1 MEDMVATLKFT
12 RALQE
17 LLADRRVFLDWHPN
31 SVRTSPES
39 LTFVD
44 QLHLEG
50 YSGIYAGSN
59 LAAMGAFSYSHS
71 PLNPYLRIG
80 RFCSISWGLTVTGPR
95 HPVEWLSTSN
105 IGFDS
110 AALNVAAFHEDFN
123 DGNFNTGDPRQL
135 ERPYPQIGNDV
146 WIGQNVVIN
155 RGVTVGHG
163 AVIAAFSVIT
173 RDVPPY
179 AIVGGNPAKIIRLRF
194 PSEVVDRLL
203 ASAWW
208 QYNPRDFA
216 HNKMSDVEAMLAF
229 FEREAESME
238 PFTPP
243 VLTGADIVEAYGS
256 DE

>member
-1 MEDMVATLKFT
+1 MATLKFT
-12 RALQE
+12 KALQE
-17 LLADRRVFLDWHPN
+17 LLGDRRVFLNRN
-31 SVRTSPES
+31 SASMRNVPET

-44 QLHLEG
+44 QLSLEG
-50 YSGIYAGSN
+50 YSGIYSGGN

-71 PLNPYLRIG
+71 TLNPYLRIG
-80 RFCSISWGLTVTGPR
+80 RYCSISPGLSVTGPR

-110 AALNVAAFHEDFN
+110 AALNVASFHEDFN
-123 DGNFNTGDPRQL
+123 DGNFRTGDPRKL

-179 AIVGGNPAKIIRLRF
+179 TIVGGNPAKIIRLRF

-203 ASAWW
+203 AAAWW

-216 HNKMSDVEAMLAF
+216 HNEMSDVEAMLAF
-229 FEREAESME
+229 FEREADSME
-238 PFTPP
+238 PFAPP
-243 VLTGADIVEAYGS
+243 ILTGADIVEAHSS